1 MLTILQSSKD
11 YKATA
16 SNTDNIH
23 LNTGSLDLEFLL
35 LTTKILSIGLMEL
48 LSIFKEIFGVRIF
61 CLLLDIV
68 GILIHQM
75 H

>member
-1 MLTILQSSKD
+1 MLTILQSSRD

-16 SNTDNIH
+16 RNTDNIH
-23 LNTGSLDLEFLL
+23 SNTGSLNLEFLL